1 MGKITQTNLRIPGPT
16 PLPPEVLRILSSQMI
31 NHRSKKYEEIH
42 SRVIENLKYFF
53 QTNNDIFLITAS
65 GMGGLESAIVNF
77 FSPEDKIVSFTC
89 GEFGNRWADVARAF
103 GAEVFQVKF
112 PSGKSVDKDEVYR
125 VLEQNPD
132 AKGVLF
138 TLNETATGV
147 LNKVVDFTPLVHQ
160 HKNKPLILVDAIS
173 SLGAVDLPMDEIG
186 VDVLVTA
193 SQKAWM
199 APPGFAMV
207 AVSPKAWDR
216 HFVAKMPRYYFD
228 FSQFKKFA
236 EKNQTPA
243 TPAVTTLYG
252 LDIGLQLMRKEGR
265 EKIFRRHL
273 MLRDY
278 IRQEIRKMGLELFVS
293 DDDASPTLT
302 SIKVPEG
309 VDNHEWLKILRE
321 KYGLIMAGGMGDVKE
336 KIVRI
341 AHMGYVDKG
350 DLEEALSAIKK
361 SLNDIRQ

>member
-1 MGKITQTNLRIPGPT
+1 MKKVRSANLRIPGPT
-16 PLPPEVLRILSSQMI
+16 PLPPEVLKILSSQMI
-31 NHRSKKYEEIH
+31 NHRGKGYEAIH

-53 QTNNDIFLITAS
+53 QTKNDIFLITAS
-65 GMGGLESAIVNF
+65 GMGGLESAVVNF
-77 FSPEDKIVSFTC
+77 FSPGDKIVSFTC

-103 GAEVFQVKF
+103 SAEVFQVRF
-112 PSGKSVDKDEVYR
+112 PSGKSVDKDEIYR

-147 LNKVVDFTPLVHQ
+147 LNKVADFAPFVHK
-160 HKNKPLILVDAIS
+160 HKNKPLLLVDAIS
-173 SLGAVDLPMDEIG
+173 SLGAVDFPMDEVG

-216 HFVAKMPRYYFD
+216 HFIAKVPRYYFD
-228 FSQFKKFA
+228 LSQFKKFA

-273 MLRDY
+273 AFRDY
-278 IRQEIRKMGLELFVS
+278 VRQEIKKMGLELFVS
-293 DDDASPTLT
+293 EDDASPTVT
-302 SIKVPEG
+302 SIKVPAG

-321 KYGLIMAGGMGDVKE
+321 KYGLVMAGGMGDVKE

-341 AHMGYVDKG
+341 AHMGYVNKE
-350 DLEEALSAIKK
+350 DLDEALKAIKN
-361 SLNDIRQ
+361 SLKDIK